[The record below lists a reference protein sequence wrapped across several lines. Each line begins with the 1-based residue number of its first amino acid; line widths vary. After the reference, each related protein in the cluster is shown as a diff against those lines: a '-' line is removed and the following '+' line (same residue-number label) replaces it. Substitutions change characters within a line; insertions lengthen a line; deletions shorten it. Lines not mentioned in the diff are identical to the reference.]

1 MLDLDSPLSACGQI
15 RPPLSGWLGGK
26 SRLAKRIIE
35 RLPEHSCY
43 CEPFAGAAWVLFR
56 KPESRVEVINDL
68 NREIITLYRCLQ
80 WHLEE
85 FLRYFKWVLVSRDEF
100 ERLKR
105 AVPDTLTDIQR
116 AARFFYIQQTCF
128 GGRIHNPSFGYSV
141 RSRGHKLNLLRIE
154 EELSAAHLRLARV
167 YIECLPYAEVISR
180 YDRPETFFYVDP
192 PYWGCEGYYGKDL
205 FDKEDFDQL
214 AGILSGI
221 QGRFILSLND
231 RPEIRAI
238 FGAFTLEAV
247 SLMYSCGKNQNTGT
261 SELLIRNW

>member
-1 MLDLDSPLSACGQI
+1 VSDYSISC
-15 RPPLSGWLGGK
+15 RPPLSGWVGGK
-26 SRLAKRIIE
+26 SRLTKRIIE
-35 RLPEHSCY
+35 RIPEHSCY

-56 KPESRVEVINDL
+56 KEESTVEVINDI

-105 AVPDTLTDIQR
+105 AIPDTLTDIQR

-128 GGRIHNPSFGYSV
+128 GGRIHNPTFGYSV

-180 YDRPETFFYVDP
+180 YDRPETFFYIDP
-192 PYWGCEGYYGKDL
+192 PYWDCEGYYGKGI
-205 FDKEDFDQL
+205 FNKEDFARL
-214 AGILSGI
+214 AGILADI
-221 QGRFILSLND
+221 NGRFILSIND
-231 RPEIRAI
+231 RPEIREI
-238 FGAFTLEAV
+238 FGAFLLEEVTLKYTCSKA
-247 SLMYSCGKNQNTGT
+247 KNVPAN
-261 SELLIRNW
+261 ELLISNFETPCSK